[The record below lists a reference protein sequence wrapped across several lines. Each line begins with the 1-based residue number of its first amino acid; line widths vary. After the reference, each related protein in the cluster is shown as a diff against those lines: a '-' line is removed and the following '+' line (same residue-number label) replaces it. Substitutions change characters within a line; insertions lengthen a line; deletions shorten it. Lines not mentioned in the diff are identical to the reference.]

1 MATTEATAAAAA
13 VAAAD
18 STTSTSTIYRVRGR
32 INHRDYDDRLE
43 RDHERELNGG
53 GGGCNTKSIEDA
65 FDSMKHP
72 KWR

>member
-1 MATTEATAAAAA
+1 MLVTTEVAAAAA
-13 VAAAD
+13 PAA
-18 STTSTSTIYRVRGR
+18 STSTICRVRGR
-32 INHRDYDDRLE
+32 TKHRDYDDRLK

-53 GGGCNTKSIEDA
+53 GGGFITKSIEDA

>member
-1 MATTEATAAAAA
+1 MLVTTAATAAAAA
-13 VAAAD
+13 A
-18 STTSTSTIYRVRGR
+18 STTSTSTICRVRGR
-32 INHRDYDDRLE
+32 INHRHYDDRLK

-53 GGGCNTKSIEDA
+53 GGGFNTESIEDA